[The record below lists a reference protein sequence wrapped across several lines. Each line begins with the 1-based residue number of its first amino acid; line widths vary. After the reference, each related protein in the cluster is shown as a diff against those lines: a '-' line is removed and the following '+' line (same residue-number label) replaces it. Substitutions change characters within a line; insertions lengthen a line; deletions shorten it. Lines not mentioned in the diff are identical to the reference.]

1 MIAARIGSIE
11 PFVVMEVLEK
21 ALELESQGKSIV
33 HMEIG
38 EPDFDTPKAIV
49 KAADAALREGKTKYT
64 HSLGLA
70 ELRQAVAGRYNSLY
84 GLKIDWRRVIITMGT
99 SPGMLV
105 AFGAIL
111 DAGDEVIL
119 SDPGYPCYANFVKFM
134 AGEVRKVDIHRSGRF
149 EYDPI
154 DVEGAVTPRTKAIV
168 VTSPSNPT
176 GSLVSEET
184 LMSLAALGTTE
195 RLIVSDEIYHGMVYE
210 GKEHSILEYTDHAIV
225 VNGFSKLFAMTG
237 WRLGYIIVPP
247 ALVRPVQKLQQNFF
261 ISPNSFVQWA
271 GLAALRKAAPD
282 VRAMKAT
289 YNERR
294 QYLLPRLEAI
304 GFRIPVKPVAAF
316 YMWADCSAFDADSH
330 RFVMRLLDENGVAL
344 TPGTDF
350 GAAGEGFV
358 RFSYATDIENIKEGC
373 RRLENYLLSP

>member
-1 MIAARIGSIE
+1 MIAARIASIE

-21 ALELESQGKSIV
+21 ALELESQGRSVV

-38 EPDFDTPKAIV
+38 EPDFDTPEVIV
-49 KAADAALREGKTKYT
+49 KAARVALREGKTKYT

-70 ELRQAVAGRYNSLY
+70 ELRQAIAARYNLLY
-84 GLKIDWRRVIITMGT
+84 GLKIDWQRVIITMGS

-105 AFGAIL
+105 GFGAIL
-111 DAGDEVIL
+111 NAGDEVIL

-134 AGEVRKVDIHRSGRF
+134 EGEVRKVDIHCSGRF
-149 EYDPI
+149 AYDPL
-154 DVEGAVTPRTKAIV
+154 DVERAITPRTKAIV

-176 GSLVSEET
+176 GGLVSEKT
-184 LMSLAALGTTE
+184 LMSLAALGTSE

-225 VNGFSKLFAMTG
+225 VNGFSKLYAMTG
-237 WRLGYIIVPP
+237 WRLGYLIVPP
-247 ALVRPVQKLQQNFF
+247 ALVRPIQKLQQNFF

-271 GLAALRKAAPD
+271 GLTALKEAGPD
-282 VRAMKAT
+282 VLTMTAT

-294 QYLLPRLEAI
+294 KYLLPRLEAI
-304 GFRIPVKPVAAF
+304 GFRVPVRPVAAF
-316 YMWADCSAFDADSH
+316 YILADCSPFDTDSY
-330 RFVMRLLDENGVAL
+330 RFVMRLLDETGVAL

-358 RFSYATDIENIKEGC
+358 RFSYATDLENIKEGC
-373 RRLENYLLSP
+373 RRLERYLHG